1 MNQIVINQTAIQV
14 KEYNGKR
21 VVTFKDID
29 TVHERPEGTARK
41 RFNDN
46 RKHFIEGEDYFIVKP
61 SDNSL
66 SQKEFQMSE
75 KRTLEFDV
83 QMSVF
88 RTSEIQKDEIR
99 PFEIPNRGLT
109 LITETGY
116 LMLVKSFTDDLA
128 WIVQRQLVNTYFK
141 ARQEKIKEVQT
152 NDAASGAYYLDIT
165 EKESL
170 EQKLLDGILISAERV
185 LAISE
190 REAKE
195 LCAVAFQRKERL
207 PFFPRLNWFKIKE
220 INTSVGLQKK
230 ATYLSINILFKFS
243 GNETYLLKITH
254 DKKGDLWKEQLL
266 HLTGFLAEI
275 D

>member
-1 MNQIVINQTAIQV
+1 MNEIVINQTALQI

-29 TVHERPEGTARK
+29 AVHERPEGTAR
-41 RFNDN
+41 RNFNAN
-46 RKHFIEGEDYFIVKP
+46 KKYFVEEEDYYMINQP
-61 SDNSL
+61 
-66 SQKEFQMSE
+66 
-75 KRTLEFDV
+75 
-83 QMSVF
+83 
-88 RTSEIQKDEIR
+88 DEIR
-99 PFEIPNRGLT
+99 T
-109 LITETGY
+109 LGITRPQGGVPANVILVTESGY

-141 ARQEKIKEVQT
+141 ARQEKIKEVET
-152 NDAASGAYYLDIT
+152 NDRTSSAYYLDIT

-170 EQKLLDGILISAERV
+170 EQKLLDSILISAERV

-220 INTSVGLQKK
+220 ISTSVGLQKK
-230 ATYLSINILFKFS
+230 ETYPSINILFKFS
-243 GNETYLLKITH
+243 GNETYLLKIIH
-254 DKKGDLWKEQLL
+254 DKKGDLCKEQLL
-266 HLTGFLAEI
+266 HLTRFLAEI

>member
-1 MNQIVINQTAIQV
+1 MNEIVINQTALQI

-29 TVHERPEGTARK
+29 AVHERPEGTARK

-46 RKHFIEGEDYFIVKP
+46 KKHFIEGEDYFIVKP
-61 SDNSL
+61 SD
-66 SQKEFQMSE
+66 
-75 KRTLEFDV
+75 V

-88 RTSEIQKDEIR
+88 RTSEIQKDEFR
-99 PFEIPNRGLT
+99 TSEINNRGTT

-220 INTSVGLQKK
+220 INTSVRLQKK